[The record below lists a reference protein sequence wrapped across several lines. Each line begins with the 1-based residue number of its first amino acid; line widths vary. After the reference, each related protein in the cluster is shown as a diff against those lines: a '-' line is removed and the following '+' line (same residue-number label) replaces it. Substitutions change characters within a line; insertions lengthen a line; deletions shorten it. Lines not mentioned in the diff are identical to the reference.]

1 MKSKYSAHTD
11 DELVLILK
19 KKWTKNK
26 QAAFS
31 EIYNRYG
38 REIYAYVT
46 KIMNNS
52 DDAND
57 MFQEAML
64 DFYKFAQEKEVT
76 HVKKLLMRIA
86 RNKCLNFIRDSKKE
100 SDADIVDVLR
110 NRGYDP
116 DFGKN
121 LDMQDMYCKAL
132 ETLTEDLKE
141 LIVMKYYFNYTYN
154 EMAEVTNLTPETM
167 KQMVFRANHK
177 LREFLKPYYKDY
189 SIHELEENEK
199 EV

>member
-1 MKSKYSAHTD
+1 MKGKYSAHTD
-11 DELVLILK
+11 DELVLILR

-64 DFYKFAQEKEVT
+64 DFYKFAQEKDVT
-76 HVKKLLMRIA
+76 QIKNLLMKIA
-86 RNKCLNFIRDSKKE
+86 RNKCLNFIRNNKKE
-100 SDADIVDVLR
+100 SDVDVGDVLR
-110 NRGYDP
+110 NQGYDP

-121 LDMQDMYCKAL
+121 MDMQEMYCKAL
-132 ETLTEDLKE
+132 DSLPEQQKE
-141 LIVMKYYFNYTYN
+141 LIVLKYYFDYKYH
-154 EMAEVTNLTPETM
+154 EMEEITGLGMETM
-167 KQMVFRANHK
+167 KQMIFRANK
-177 LREFLKPYYKDY
+177 QLREFLKPYYKDY
-189 SIHELEENEK
+189 SIHQLEENEQ
-199 EV
+199 EI